1 MFKWIY
7 EKIKI
12 FKEREIRIFGLP
24 VIQYGSRILPDGTNE
39 KFFRLF
45 HKSLEHQFL
54 DYILSFVP
62 NEHDYIFLVR
72 CNGLGENYLLNFML
86 DEMIKKKGIKNPCF
100 VSHREVYRDLFAM
113 WNDIPFYKDPF
124 IRLSYWNAVLLH
136 PIYHYKGKTFHVYHT
151 TVNESK
157 NFLALNFSANST
169 AHYLEHV
176 RKQSGC
182 TIQYRPPKI
191 SDDIILSINE
201 KTKHVSIA
209 SLNPQI
215 ADLTITVNGFSK
227 AYAMTGW
234 RLGYLTAPLWLT
246 QRIAALQ
253 SHATSNATSFV
264 QYAALSALHGEADN
278 DVAKMVTAF
287 AKRRQLICELLA
299 EIPYIKFYAPQGA
312 FYVLCDISQTGLS
325 ADEFAKQILAKENL
339 AVIPC
344 TAFGAPKAIRL
355 SYACSEDN
363 IKEACLRLNQFIA
376 KL

>member
-136 PIYHYKGKTFHVYHT
+136 PVYHYKGKTFHVYHT

-191 SDDIILSINE
+191 SDDIVLSINE
-201 KTKHVSIA
+201 KTKHLNKDKFVFLVPEAQSTSILAESFWANLAQKFIENGYDVYVNTKDGICSYGKTAKTTLAEMYYLA
-209 SLNPQI
+209 SMAKAI
-215 ADLTITVNGFSK
+215 ISIRCGITE
-227 AYAMTGW
+227 
-234 RLGYLTAPLWLT
+234 
-246 QRIAALQ
+246 I
-253 SHATSNATSFV
+253 
-264 QYAALSALHGEADN
+264 LSALP
-278 DVAKMVTAF
+278 VPK
-287 AKRRQLICELLA
+287 
-299 EIPYIKFYAPQGA
+299 
-312 FYVLCDISQTGLS
+312 YVLYTH
-325 ADEFAKQILAKENL
+325 F
-339 AVIPC
+339 
-344 TAFGAPKAIRL
+344 
-355 SYACSEDN
+355 CSEDVS
-363 IKEACLRLNQFIA
+363 ATQMLRLTTIKKYPAVDPSTVFEYNTENADLEQIFQTIIEEII
-376 KL
+376 K

>member
-124 IRLSYWNAVLLH
+124 IPNSYWSAVLLH
-136 PIYHYKGKTFHVYHT
+136 PIYHYKGKTFQVYHA
-151 TVNESK
+151 TVK
-157 NFLALNFSANST
+157 DARNFLSLYFTPDSKE
-169 AHYLEHV
+169 HYV
-176 RKQSGC
+176 DFICRQINCKVKYSK
-182 TIQYRPPKI
+182 PKFG
-191 SDDIILSINE
+191 DDVMIGINE
-201 KTKHVSIA
+201 KTKHLNKDKFVFLVPEAQSTSILAESFWANLAQKFIEHGYDVYVNTKDGICCYGKTAKTTLAEMYYLASMAKAIVSIRCG
-209 SLNPQI
+209 
-215 ADLTITVNGFSK
+215 ITE
-227 AYAMTGW
+227 
-234 RLGYLTAPLWLT
+234 
-246 QRIAALQ
+246 I
-253 SHATSNATSFV
+253 
-264 QYAALSALHGEADN
+264 LSALP
-278 DVAKMVTAF
+278 VPK
-287 AKRRQLICELLA
+287 
-299 EIPYIKFYAPQGA
+299 
-312 FYVLCDISQTGLS
+312 YVLYTHYRCEDVSAAQMLRLTTIKKYPAVDPSTVFEYNTENADLEQISQTII
-325 ADEFAKQILAKENL
+325 EEITK
-339 AVIPC
+339 
-344 TAFGAPKAIRL
+344 
-355 SYACSEDN
+355 
-363 IKEACLRLNQFIA
+363 
-376 KL
+376 